1 MVGVDWHWIKRMGTV
16 AEALAC
22 ARTDERSLSTWL
34 LDLVRA
40 KGIDRMSVI
49 RRARL
54 NQTFGYQIFAGDR
67 RASRDKLIQ
76 LAFGLELGVEGACEL
91 LERGGTNALLPTCRR
106 DVVIA
111 FCLAHGLDVGACDD
125 ALWDAG
131 EQTLMSPD
139 A

>member
-1 MVGVDWHWIKRMGTV
+1 MVGVDWNWVKRVGTV
-16 AEALAC
+16 ADALAS
-22 ARTDERSLSTWL
+22 AHIDERTLSAWL
-34 LDLVRA
+34 LDLVHA
-40 KGIDRMSVI
+40 KGVDRMTAI

-91 LERGGTNALLPTCRR
+91 LERGGTNPLAPTCRR

-125 ALWDAG
+125 ALWDVG
-131 EQTLMSPD
+131 EKTLMSPD